1 MKLLIVAHYFPLQ
14 GPIVFK
20 VRDLLQFLP
29 PLGIDISV
37 ISRVNMLDIFHV
49 KAGENVGNARIYR
62 SLTLDIRL
70 AEAVIDVFQII
81 STFLLSVVVI
91 AHEKVDVVL
100 VSIPPG
106 VPGIGGFLAGK
117 ILGKKVMVDVRD
129 RWEEYAIYD
138 SQFWLV
144 RLTNRVLKKIF
155 DILLRKA
162 DLVDGV
168 TISLVK
174 YLKARGASKVVYL
187 PNGADVTVFHPVK
200 DEQRQRMRSR
210 LGLRNKDLVLV
221 YAGGIGA
228 YYRPDFVIRCLHQM
242 LSEDATLGIKFF
254 IVGGGEQPKVQD
266 LQTLVKELH
275 LEDRVTLMGEQKWTD
290 VARLLPLCD
299 VGVVPYDDN
308 PLWTYPQPTKF
319 FEYCASGLPVIAT
332 VTEDSDLAMLIR
344 QYDIGYAVRPLN
356 LSEFIS
362 AVRRLYKL
370 DENERKEI
378 GARARNLVEDSF
390 DKTKIAER
398 LAEALKELCN
408 D

>member
-37 ISRVNMLDIFHV
+37 ISRVNMLDIFRV

-332 VTEDSDLAMLIR
+332 VAEDSDLAMLIR

>member
-1 MKLLIVAHYFPLQ
+1 
-14 GPIVFK
+14 
-20 VRDLLQFLP
+20 
-29 PLGIDISV
+29 
-37 ISRVNMLDIFHV
+37 
-49 KAGENVGNARIYR
+49 
-62 SLTLDIRL
+62 
-70 AEAVIDVFQII
+70 
-81 STFLLSVVVI
+81 
-91 AHEKVDVVL
+91 
-100 VSIPPG
+100 
-106 VPGIGGFLAGK
+106 
-117 ILGKKVMVDVRD
+117 
-129 RWEEYAIYD
+129 
-138 SQFWLV
+138 
-144 RLTNRVLKKIF
+144 
-155 DILLRKA
+155 
-162 DLVDGV
+162 
-168 TISLVK
+168 
-174 YLKARGASKVVYL
+174 
-187 PNGADVTVFHPVK
+187 
-200 DEQRQRMRSR
+200 
-210 LGLRNKDLVLV
+210 
-221 YAGGIGA
+221 
-228 YYRPDFVIRCLHQM
+228 M

-332 VTEDSDLAMLIR
+332 VAEDSDLAMLIR

>member
-1 MKLLIVAHYFPLQ
+1 VAHYFPLQ

-332 VTEDSDLAMLIR
+332 VAEDSDLAMLIR